1 MACVVAPSPC
11 AAATDD
17 SLEPVARHD
26 RLLDEVAEVL
36 ERELA
41 LAALARR
48 REGHGLELA
57 LEVLVE
63 LGLDFVEPVAPAR
76 DPCYLRR
83 LAIEGWR
90 PPAIVDVCVLGTT
103 RSAQVPR
110 GGVWRRASPGSVYIT

>member
-1 MACVVAPSPC
+1 MC
-11 AAATDD
+11 DGYRRRR

-41 LAALARR
+41 PAALSRR

-76 DPCYLRR
+76 DPGVRQGGRR
-83 LAIEGWR
+83 E
-90 PPAIVDVCVLGTT
+90 C
-103 RSAQVPR
+103 
-110 GGVWRRASPGSVYIT
+110 

>member
-1 MACVVAPSPC
+1 MWGAVAVC
-11 AAATDD
+11 DGHRRRR

-41 LAALARR
+41 PAALARR

-63 LGLDFVEPVAPAR
+63 LGLDFVEPVAPAG
-76 DPCYLRR
+76 DPAKC
-83 LAIEGWR
+83 
-90 PPAIVDVCVLGTT
+90 
-103 RSAQVPR
+103 
-110 GGVWRRASPGSVYIT
+110 